1 MEQVRIPD
9 ALLGRRVSV
18 RFRVGEH
25 AGRPL
30 YRDAVGELFADGADR
45 VHVHTRRGPVRVD
58 RASVVAVRAVPP
70 APPRRASLSA
80 VVRLEEL
87 CAGAWPAPVD
97 RRLGA
102 WRLRAADGWTGR
114 ANAALAVGD
123 PGLPIPAA
131 LEEVARF
138 AHEHGIPPRVH
149 APMGSSWDRAVAAQ
163 GWQLDAGHAAGAEV
177 TVLVTAL
184 DAAPGAGPRI
194 ELPERTGQEWW
205 QRALG
210 GPPTPVQR
218 HVVDPDGRLPAVFGL
233 LRGADDDV
241 LGTVRAVVVADHLH
255 VSMLA
260 VRPDARRQGHASA
273 LLAAAAAWGREHS
286 AHWGVLQVAV
296 HNTAARALYRQ
307 LGWIEH
313 HRYRYLVPGGE

>member
-1 MEQVRIPD
+1 MEQVKIPD

-30 YRDAVGELFADGADR
+30 YRDAVGELSAEGADR

-87 CAGAWPAPVD
+87 CADAWPAPVD

-102 WRLRAADGWTGR
+102 WRLRAAGGWTGR

-131 LEEVARF
+131 LDEVARF
-138 AHEHGIPPRVH
+138 AQEHGIKPRVH
-149 APMGSSWDRAVAAQ
+149 APMGSPWDRAVAAQ
-163 GWQLDAGHAAGAEV
+163 GWQLDEGHAAGAEA

-184 DAAPGAGPRI
+184 EDVSEAGRRV
-194 ELPERTGQEWW
+194 ELPERPPQEWW

-210 GPPTPVQR
+210 GPPTPAQR
-218 HVVDPDGRLPAVFGL
+218 HVLDPGGRLPAAFGL

-260 VRPDARRQGHASA
+260 VRPDARRQGHASG
-273 LLAAAAAWGREHS
+273 LLAAATVWGREHG

-296 HNTAARALYRQ
+296 HNTTARALYRR
-307 LGWIEH
+307 LGWTEH
-313 HRYRYLVPGGE
+313 HRYRYLVPGR